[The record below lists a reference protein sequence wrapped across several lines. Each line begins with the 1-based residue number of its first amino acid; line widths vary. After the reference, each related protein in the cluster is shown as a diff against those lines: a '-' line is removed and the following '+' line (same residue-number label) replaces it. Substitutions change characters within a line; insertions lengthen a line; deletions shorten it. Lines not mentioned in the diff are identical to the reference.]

1 MTAAFTCDAPAFTT
15 VNGNIIS
22 APNAEI
28 TDWTPKNILS
38 RTVARILAKG
48 LHVDGVYG
56 DADAWFYGDICS
68 EKIIQI
74 DVSANQDS
82 EVIGTLIVRVR
93 RYHNTGATTYHV
105 ELGKGADKLADRIDW
120 KGYPGQIGSKDY
132 TARFGA

>member
-74 DVSANQDS
+74 DVSADQDS
-82 EVIGTLIVRVR
+82 EVIGTLIVRVC
-93 RYHNTGATTYHV
+93 RYHKTGATTYHV

>member
-38 RTVARILAKG
+38 RTVARVLAKG

-82 EVIGTLIVRVR
+82 EVIGTLIVRVC